1 MFEALYEYGYT
12 LGKQIFNTGN
22 WFWLNSILMMISGCI
37 AIQRT
42 APIVSIALDS
52 RFTSP
57 FRSYV
62 IYLIFPVVWLCLS
75 ILFIDVMEH
84 HRNKINPQFYALH
97 YITTFVV
104 AVQILL
110 VVFSDAINNI
120 RRGYRPIFDISL
132 PDFDW
137 PKLPS
142 FRRSYHHQPQQQPVQ
157 QQQQV
162 IQQQQVQQ
170 QPVVQKVFDW
180 EKFAAGINPKSLY
193 DRVIGQDFAIDE
205 VVLQLRIGATK
216 RLHGSK
222 KPVSVMLLVGPSGVG
237 KTETAK
243 AITKVYPDLP
253 LITFDMSEFYDR
265 HTAARLV
272 GSPPGYMGSDQ
283 GGQLTGAIKRNP
295 GGCVI
300 LFDEVEKA
308 DMSVHQM
315 FLQIFDEGRLTDAST
330 GEAVSFENAVIFLTS
345 NLCQEEIRNIMA
357 EDDEGITPEKRLAV
371 LEVLRRGDMNGKRLP
386 PEILGRISAVIP
398 YSPLTKAAKTRIV
411 ECWLW
416 VSPLFDYFTVDEIL
430 ENVDIFEISE
440 TYGVRGMINE
450 VERYCYQNLP
460 QGVRI

>member
-12 LGKQIFNTGN
+12 LGQEIFNTGN
-22 WFWLNSILMMISGCI
+22 WFWLNSILVMISGCI

-42 APIVSIALDS
+42 APIVKAALDS

-62 IYLIFPVVWLCLS
+62 IHLIFPVVWLCLS

-84 HRNKINPQFYALH
+84 QNKINPQFYALH
-97 YITTFVV
+97 YITTFMV

-137 PKLPS
+137 PQLPS
-142 FRRSYHHQPQQQPVQ
+142 FRRSYHHQPQQPVQ
-157 QQQQV
+157 QQAV
-162 IQQQQVQQ
+162 QQQPVQQ
-170 QPVVQKVFDW
+170 QPVVQKVFNW
-180 EKFAAGINPKSLY
+180 GEFAAGINPKSLY

-243 AITKVYPDLP
+243 AITKLYPDLP

-283 GGQLTGAIKRNP
+283 GGQLTGAIRRNP

-398 YSPLTKAAKTRIV
+398 YSPLTKGSKVRIV

-450 VERYCYQNLP
+450 VERYCYSHLP

>member
-1 MFEALYEYGYT
+1 
-12 LGKQIFNTGN
+12 
-22 WFWLNSILMMISGCI
+22 
-37 AIQRT
+37 
-42 APIVSIALDS
+42 
-52 RFTSP
+52 
-57 FRSYV
+57 
-62 IYLIFPVVWLCLS
+62 
-75 ILFIDVMEH
+75 MEH

-104 AVQILL
+104 TVQILL

-120 RRGYRPIFDISL
+120 RCGYRPIFDFSL
-132 PDFDW
+132 PDYDW
-137 PKLPS
+137 PQLPS
-142 FRRSYHHQPQQQPVQ
+142 FRRSYHHQPQQQP
-157 QQQQV
+157 
-162 IQQQQVQQ
+162 VQQ

-253 LITFDMSEFYDR
+253 LITFDMSEFYDK
-265 HTAARLV
+265 HTASRLI
-272 GSPPGYMGSDQ
+272 GSPPGYIGSDR
-283 GGQLTGAIKRNP
+283 GGQLTSATRKNT

-308 DMSVHQM
+308 DMSVHTM
-315 FLQIFDEGRLTDAST
+315 FLQLFDEGRLTDAST
-330 GEAVSFENAVIFLTS
+330 GEAADFGNSLILLTS
-345 NLCQEEIRNIMA
+345 NLCQEEIRNVIA
-357 EDDEGITPEKRLAV
+357 RDGDGITPDKRL
-371 LEVLRRGDMNGKRLP
+371 EIMNILRRGDMSGKRLP
-386 PEILGRISAVIP
+386 PELLGRINAVIP
-398 YSPLTKAAKTRIV
+398 YGPLSDESKIKIVSNWLKRSPLRDHFS
-411 ECWLW
+411 L
-416 VSPLFDYFTVDEIL
+416 DDIL
-430 ENVDIFEISE
+430 ENVNIFKISE

-460 QGVRI
+460 RGVKI